1 MNNTIELAKD
11 YEFLNKSIN
20 IFKEKITT
28 FKSLVIFYT
37 TPFLFFGFGRYFYK
51 EEYHAMFWGFLLVLF
66 LVTAFAVTIILIEI
80 LSDERSFTFS
90 KKRFYSKKL
99 SFEEREKLEAIFR
112 ESFENIL
119 KNKQKVDLN
128 KTLVERLETLEKTL
142 YTKEY
147 IQSLKDAISE
157 NSEHEQ
163 YLPTLEEL
171 AQNYNKSLKE
181 NNEKFD
187 AVNNE
192 LLKANV
198 TIFNDKKEEPLRIL
212 EQN

>member
-1 MNNTIELAKD
+1 
-11 YEFLNKSIN
+11 
-20 IFKEKITT
+20 
-28 FKSLVIFYT
+28 
-37 TPFLFFGFGRYFYK
+37 
-51 EEYHAMFWGFLLVLF
+51 MFWGFLLVLF

-171 AQNYNKSLKE
+171 AQNHNKSLKE